1 MKKWIVALGALMV
14 FSGTSYAATVT
25 ENCGCGL
32 GKELI
37 GEKTGLAWNILGTS
51 LNGTSG
57 NQTFG
62 ISSGTLGCEK
72 PENFVMNERMDIF
85 VADNMDSLAV
95 DIATGNG
102 ENLDA
107 LMELAQVSGSEKA
120 RACEALQANF
130 DNIYPTA
137 TVENSDVAQSIRG
150 ILAQI

>member
-1 MKKWIVALGALMV
+1 MKKWIVALGALVV

-72 PENFVMNERMDIF
+72 PATFASNERMDIF
-85 VADNMDSLAV
+85 VADNMDNLAV

-102 ENLDA
+102 ESLDA
-107 LMELAQVSGSEKA
+107 LMEIAQVSGADKA
-120 RACEALQANF
+120 SACEALQANF
-130 DNIYPTA
+130 DTIYPA
-137 TVENSDVAQSIRG
+137 TGVEDLAVSQSIRG
-150 ILAQI
+150 VLAQI

>member
-14 FSGTSYAATVT
+14 LSGTSYAATVT

-37 GEKTGLAWNILGTS
+37 GEKTGLAWNILGTT

-62 ISSGTLGCEK
+62 ISSGTLGCSK
-72 PENFVMNERMDIF
+72 PESFVSNERMDIF

-95 DIATGNG
+95 DIASGNG

-107 LMELAQVSGSEKA
+107 LMEIAQVSGADKA
-120 RACEALQANF
+120 AACEALQANF
-130 DNIYPTA
+130 DTIYPTA
-137 TVENSDVAQSIRG
+137 DVNNTAVSLSIRG
-150 ILAQI
+150 VLAQI

>member
-1 MKKWIVALGALMV
+1 MKKCIVALGALLLV
-14 FSGTSYAATVT
+14 AGTSYASTVS

-62 ISSGTLGCEK
+62 ISSGTLGCDK
-72 PENFVMNERMDIF
+72 PESFVSNERMDAF

-95 DIATGNG
+95 DIASGNG
-102 ENLDA
+102 ESLDA
-107 LMELAQVSGSEKA
+107 LMEIAQVSGSEKA
-120 RACEALQANF
+120 AACQALQANF
-130 DNIYPTA
+130 DTIYPTVD
-137 TVENSDVAQSIRG
+137 VEHAAVSQSIRG
-150 ILAQI
+150 VLAQI

>member
-14 FSGTSYAATVT
+14 FSGTSYAATVAVD
-25 ENCGCGL
+25 CGCGL

-37 GEKTGLAWNILGTS
+37 GEKEGLGWTILGTS

-62 ISSGTLGCEK
+62 MSSGTLGCSK
-72 PENFVMNERMDIF
+72 PEKFVMNERMDIF

-120 RACEALQANF
+120 TACEALQANF
-130 DNIYPTA
+130 DTIYPTA
-137 TVENSDVAQSIRG
+137 TVENTDVAQSIRG